1 MGLTNVTGIN
11 LRLITRTLDFRRWAG
26 LSPRQVGMRTGFSIV
41 SKVLIIFL
49 KYFLQFSDLVFEYF
63 NIEEKLNITI
73 YTIYVREVPMVSYVI
88 KGNPTVNPGDVIAKE
103 PQTIEEK
110 ATQLAVDL
118 HDITGAPVKV
128 PAYFIVKYPNGETK
142 ALHHIKD
149 AEEISDVIRQMKFY
163 EQEETLEAAEMI
175 RKSNLSGLLVVL
187 GVSLVILFLFTIV
200 IAIGI
205 F

>member
-1 MGLTNVTGIN
+1 
-11 LRLITRTLDFRRWAG
+11 
-26 LSPRQVGMRTGFSIV
+26 
-41 SKVLIIFL
+41 
-49 KYFLQFSDLVFEYF
+49 
-63 NIEEKLNITI
+63 
-73 YTIYVREVPMVSYVI
+73 MVSYVI

-110 ATQLAVDL
+110 AKQLAVDL

-163 EQEETLEAAEMI
+163 EEETLEAAEVT
-175 RKSNLSGLLVVL
+175 RKSSLSGLLVVL
-187 GVSLVILFLFTIV
+187 GVCVAVLFLFTIV